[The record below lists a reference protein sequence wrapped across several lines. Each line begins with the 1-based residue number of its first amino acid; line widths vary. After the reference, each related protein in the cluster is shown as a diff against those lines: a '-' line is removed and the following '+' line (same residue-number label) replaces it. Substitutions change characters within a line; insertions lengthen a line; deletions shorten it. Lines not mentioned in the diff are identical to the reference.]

1 MMALIKRLRIAIGSL
16 ALLWGGISLAS
27 QAIAS
32 EQAAWAAL
40 RQGAIVLFR
49 HADAP
54 GTGDPP
60 GFRLD
65 DCATQRNLDARG
77 RDQAAKVGERFQREQ
92 IVVSTVLSSAWCRAF
107 DTAILAFP
115 GQVRREPSLNSF
127 FDDRSQKAAQTNAA
141 KAILVGW
148 RGPGALVAVTHQVN
162 IEALT
167 GIAPA
172 PGEGVVLKS
181 ERDELEVIGRIRP

>member
-1 MMALIKRLRIAIGSL
+1 MALIKRLRIAIGSL

-60 GFRLD
+60 AFRLD

-181 ERDELEVIGRIRP
+181 EQDELEVIGRIRP

>member
-1 MMALIKRLRIAIGSL
+1 MDLIKRLRIAIGSL
-16 ALLWGGISLAS
+16 ALLWGGISFAS

-181 ERDELEVIGRIRP
+181 EQDELEVIGRIRP

>member
-1 MMALIKRLRIAIGSL
+1 MALIKRLRIAIGSL

-60 GFRLD
+60 AFRLD

>member
-1 MMALIKRLRIAIGSL
+1 MALIKRLRIAIGSL

>member
-60 GFRLD
+60 AFRLD

>member
-1 MMALIKRLRIAIGSL
+1 M
-16 ALLWGGISLAS
+16 
-27 QAIAS
+27 
-32 EQAAWAAL
+32 
-40 RQGAIVLFR
+40 
-49 HADAP
+49 
-54 GTGDPP
+54 
-60 GFRLD
+60 
-65 DCATQRNLDARG
+65 
-77 RDQAAKVGERFQREQ
+77 
-92 IVVSTVLSSAWCRAF
+92 
-107 DTAILAFP
+107 ILAFP

>member
-1 MMALIKRLRIAIGSL
+1 MMALIKRLRIAIGF
-16 ALLWGGISLAS
+16 ALLWGGISFAS